1 MPACLPVCFCLCT
14 LRSEE
19 GITSPG
25 AGVTYSCEQPDV
37 HTETRTA
44 LPWPWS
50 HLSPRRWLFS
60 IVCCPEHWA
69 VEGHF
74 WPMGSTF
81 PKTITFRIISR
92 RFRISP
98 EQENKI
104 ILLKTKQNAETR
116 ISGYTLKLV
125 CVWMVMSLMKWLIA
139 FKQLIYFQY

>member
-1 MPACLPVCFCLCT
+1 MPACLPVCFCLWT

-19 GITSPG
+19 GGHYITGSWSH
-25 AGVTYSCEQPDV
+25 AQLWAVWCV
-37 HTETRTA
+37 HWDSNLA
-44 LPWPWS
+44 LPWPWI
-50 HLSPRRWLFS
+50 HLSPRRWSFS
-60 IVCCPEHWA
+60 IGCCPEHWD

-81 PKTITFRIISR
+81 PKMITFRIVSR

-104 ILLKTKQNAETR
+104 MLKTKQDAETR

-125 CVWMVMSLMKWLIA
+125 CVWMLMSLMKWLTA
-139 FKQLIYFQY
+139 FKQLIYF